1 MMNVGIDVAQSRA
14 AFGQR
19 RVQVNLRMLVTL
31 VAVVTAAGLL
41 YAYTA
46 WRAFDVQYE
55 ISRGLETQRELMET
69 GRRLKVELGVLR
81 APERLEQEGARLG
94 LMPVR
99 PEQTRSLP

>member
-1 MMNVGIDVAQSRA
+1 MNVGIDVVQNRV

-19 RVQVNLRMLVTL
+19 RVQINLRMLIAL
-31 VAVVTAAGLL
+31 VVVVTGAALL

-46 WRAFDVQYE
+46 WRAFDVSYE

-69 GRRLKVELGVLR
+69 GLRLKVELGVLR

-94 LMPVR
+94 LAPAR

>member
-1 MMNVGIDVAQSRA
+1 MNVGIDVAQNRF

-19 RVQVNLRMLVTL
+19 RVQINLRMLIAL
-31 VAVVTAAGLL
+31 VVVVTGAALL

-46 WRAFDVQYE
+46 WRAFDVSYE

-69 GRRLKVELGVLR
+69 GLRLKVELGVLR

-94 LMPVR
+94 LAPAR
-99 PEQTRSLP
+99 PEQIRSLP

>member
-1 MMNVGIDVAQSRA
+1 MNVGIDVAQSRV

-19 RVQVNLRMLVTL
+19 RVQINLRMLIAL
-31 VAVVTAAGLL
+31 VVVVTGAALL

-46 WRAFDVQYE
+46 WRAFDVSYE

-69 GRRLKVELGVLR
+69 GLRLKVELGVLR

-94 LMPVR
+94 LAPAR